1 MAEPD
6 SPATGSGNHSLRNG
20 VSFTQDN
27 ELEADM
33 IRKRIS
39 LLSLIALAV
48 VAACKFVKAR
58 TDASRTPAG
67 QSLNPAPMRGIGT
80 RPGLS
85 G

>member
-1 MAEPD
+1 
-6 SPATGSGNHSLRNG
+6 
-20 VSFTQDN
+20 
-27 ELEADM
+27 M

-67 QSLNPAPMRGIGT
+67 QSLNPAPMRGIGG